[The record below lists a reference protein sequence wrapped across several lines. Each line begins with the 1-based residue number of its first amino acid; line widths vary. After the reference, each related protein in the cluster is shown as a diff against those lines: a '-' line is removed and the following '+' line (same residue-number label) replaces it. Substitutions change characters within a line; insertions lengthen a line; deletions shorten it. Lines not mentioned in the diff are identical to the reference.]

1 MPATTQAMPKRC
13 FLGTTVNGMA
23 AVSLCTCA
31 GDDSESQVKVFK
43 RILTVCVGNICRSPT
58 AEYLFRQQL
67 AHRGIEVGSAGISAM
82 RDYPMDA
89 TALQVMGERGVDGSV
104 HRARQVTPGMLRE
117 SDLILGMEKSHLTT
131 LAQLAPEA
139 SGKMFLL
146 DKWGEARDIPDP
158 YRQQRPAFEHVY
170 ALIDQGVR
178 GWLPYL

>member
-1 MPATTQAMPKRC
+1 MPKRC

-67 AHRGIEVGSAGISAM
+67 AHRGIEVGSAGVSAM

-89 TALQVMGERGVDGSV
+89 TALQVMGERGVDGSA